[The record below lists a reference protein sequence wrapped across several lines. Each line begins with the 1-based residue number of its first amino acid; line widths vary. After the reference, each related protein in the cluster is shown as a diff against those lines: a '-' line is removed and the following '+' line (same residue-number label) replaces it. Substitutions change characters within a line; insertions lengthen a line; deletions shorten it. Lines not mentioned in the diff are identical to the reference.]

1 MTLSPEARSRL
12 LRWLPAVAWM
22 VVIFVLSS
30 RSGLR
35 LTEDAAVDKP
45 FRIVAHLATFALL
58 GALLLHALSGRA
70 APTLRTALGAV
81 ALTLL
86 YAISDELHQAFV
98 PGRMG
103 RAQDVG
109 VDLVG
114 AVIGVAIAAAVLT
127 YLQERRSADQR

>member
-1 MTLSPEARSRL
+1 MTLSPGARDRL

-58 GALLLHALSGRA
+58 GGLLLHAIGGRGR
-70 APTLRTALGAV
+70 PTLRAALGAV

-98 PGRMG
+98 PGRTG
-103 RAQDVG
+103 RVQDVG
-109 VDLVG
+109 TDLVG

>member
-22 VVIFVLSS
+22 AVIFVLSS

-58 GALLLHALSGRA
+58 GGLILHAISGRRP
-70 APTLRTALGAV
+70 PTLRAALGAV
-81 ALTLL
+81 LLTLL

-98 PGRMG
+98 PGRTG
-103 RAQDVG
+103 RVQDVG
-109 VDLVG
+109 IDLVG
-114 AVIGVAIAAAVLT
+114 AVIGVAVAAAVLS
-127 YLQERRSADQR
+127 YLQERRSADQG